1 MLETVQNTYFLSLIK
16 ILKVAGEKQPDSRR
30 KRSQM
35 TSLEKCRFLRFN
47 SGLKADYG
55 KKKKKTIME

>member
-1 MLETVQNTYFLSLIK
+1 MMLETVQNTYFLSLIK

-35 TSLEKCRFLRFN
+35 TSLEKVPFSSIEQWFESR
-47 SGLKADYG
+47 
-55 KKKKKTIME
+55 

>member
-30 KRSQM
+30 KRPQM
-35 TSLEKCRFLRFN
+35 TSLEKVPFSSIFAKE
-47 SGLKADYG
+47 S
-55 KKKKKTIME
+55 